1 MIYKKPT
8 FEFTGVFAPYIRE
21 HIELR
26 ESLGIKMR
34 VQSGVLRQFDRYCVQ
49 IGVTDAILDEELASN
64 WFALH
69 RNDSASTRGHRISTL
84 KVFSDYLRT
93 VGVEV
98 HWAPHPGYAGRQS
111 KYTPYIYT
119 EHEIRS
125 IFAAADSLLKPRGS
139 SMFHIVFPAVLKVLY
154 CCGLRVSEALALR
167 VRDVDLEHGF
177 IFVEQAK
184 FENSRRLP
192 ISLSLLKTLR
202 AYRTA
207 NRELIGIDES
217 GFFFPNSLGEK
228 YSQRTV
234 YDKFRTILW
243 QGGIPHQ
250 GKGKGPRIHD
260 LRHTFA
266 VRSLQQNI
274 LAGVDLYVS
283 LPVLMSYLGHSKI
296 SSTEY
301 YLRLTAEV
309 FPDFL
314 GRADTICAAAIPEA
328 VSYED

>member
-1 MIYKKPT
+1 MIYKKST
-8 FEFTGVFAPYIRE
+8 FEFTSIFASYIRE
-21 HIELR
+21 YIELR
-26 ESLGIKMR
+26 ESFSIKMR
-34 VQSGVLRQFDRYCVQ
+34 VQSGVLRQFDRYCVK
-49 IGVTDAILDEELASN
+49 IGWTDAVLDEELVAN

-69 RNDSASTRGHRISTL
+69 QNDSTSTRSHRISTL
-84 KVFSDYLRT
+84 KGFSDYLKT
-93 VGVEV
+93 VGVDV
-98 HWAPHPGYAGRQS
+98 RWFPHPGYVGRQTR
-111 KYTPYIYT
+111 YTPYIYT
-119 EHEIRS
+119 EEEVRH
-125 IFAAADSLLKPRGS
+125 IFSASDRLLKPRGD

-154 CCGLRVSEALALR
+154 CCGLRMSETLAIR
-167 VRDVDLEHGF
+167 VRDVDLEYGF

-184 FENSRRLP
+184 FESSRKLP
-192 ISLSLLKTLR
+192 ISASLLEVLR

-207 NRELIGIDES
+207 NQELIGIDEN

-243 QGGIPHQ
+243 QSGISHQ
-250 GKGKGPRIHD
+250 GKGKGPRVHD

-274 LAGVDLYVS
+274 LAGVDVYVS

-314 GRADTICAAAIPEA
+314 ERADTVCSAAIPGV

>member
-8 FEFTGVFAPYIRE
+8 FEFASVFAPYIRE

-26 ESLGIKMR
+26 ESLGIKMQ
-34 VQSGVLRQFDRYCVQ
+34 VQSGVLRQFDRHCIE
-49 IGVTDAILDEELASN
+49 IGVINTVLDKELATN

-69 RNDSASTRGHRISTL
+69 QKDSASTRSHRISTL
-84 KVFSDYLRT
+84 KVFSDYLKAI
-93 VGVEV
+93 GVEV
-98 HWAPHPGYAGRQS
+98 RWVPHPGYTGRQS
-111 KYTPYIYT
+111 RYTPYIYT
-119 EHEIRS
+119 EDEVLRLFS
-125 IFAAADSLLKPRGS
+125 VANRLLKPRGG

-154 CCGLRVSEALALR
+154 CGGLRVSEALALR

-184 FENSRRLP
+184 FESSRRLP
-192 ISLSLLKTLR
+192 ISQSLLDVLR
-202 AYRTA
+202 TYRLA
-207 NRELIGIDES
+207 NQELIGVDGN

-243 QGGIPHQ
+243 QSGIPHQ
-250 GKGKGPRIHD
+250 GQGKGPRVHD

-274 LAGVDLYVS
+274 LAGVDVYVS

-314 GRADTICAAAIPEA
+314 ERADTVCAAAIPD
-328 VSYED
+328 VVL